1 MLNFFVPLFIIFVVG
16 VIAYSIFM
24 KPKRVKQSG
33 AVIEEKLNQL
43 RREITVVASSAI
55 PGRNIAKVFG
65 NVTGISD
72 TQATS
77 KDEFA
82 LAEKEA
88 MFNLISEAKKLGAN
102 AIVDMKLNTGTY
114 QQTGSQWQV
123 SQVVYTGTAV
133 QI

>member
-1 MLNFFVPLFIIFVVG
+1 MLSFFVPLFIIFVVG
-16 VIAYSIFM
+16 VIIYSIFM

-33 AVIEEKLNQL
+33 TAIEEKLNQL

-55 PGRNIAKVFG
+55 PGRNIARVFG

-77 KDEFA
+77 NDEFA

-88 MFNLISEAKKLGAN
+88 MFNLIGEAKKLGAN

>member
-1 MLNFFVPLFIIFVVG
+1 MLSFFVPLFIIFVVG
-16 VIAYSIFM
+16 AIAYSIFI
-24 KPKRVKQSG
+24 KPRRVKQGG

-43 RREITVVASSAI
+43 RREITVVASNGI

-88 MFNLISEAKKLGAN
+88 MFNLIGEAKKLGAN

-123 SQVVYTGTAV
+123 SQVIYTGTAV

>member
-1 MLNFFVPLFIIFVVG
+1 MLSFFVPLFIIFVVG
-16 VIAYSIFM
+16 VIIYSIFM

-33 AVIEEKLNQL
+33 TAIEEKLNQL

-55 PGRNIAKVFG
+55 PGRNIARVFG

-88 MFNLISEAKKLGAN
+88 MFNLIGEAKKLGAN

>member
-1 MLNFFVPLFIIFVVG
+1 MLDFFVPLFMIFVVG
-16 VIAYSIFM
+16 VIAYSIFI
-24 KPKRVKQSG
+24 KPKMVKQSG
-33 AVIEEKLNQL
+33 TAIEGKLNQL
-43 RREITVVASSAI
+43 RREITVVASSGI

-123 SQVVYTGTAV
+123 SQVVYTGTSV

>member
-1 MLNFFVPLFIIFVVG
+1 M
-16 VIAYSIFM
+16 
-24 KPKRVKQSG
+24 
-33 AVIEEKLNQL
+33 
-43 RREITVVASSAI
+43 
-55 PGRNIAKVFG
+55 
-65 NVTGISD
+65 TGISD

-88 MFNLISEAKKLGAN
+88 MFNLIGEAKKLGAN